1 VSDVDEERRP
11 RLHKGLFLT
20 ALVFLAIDIA
30 LLLWAAVLRVWSW

>member
-1 VSDVDEERRP
+1 VSEVDDDHP

-30 LLLWAAVLRVWSW
+30 LLVWAAVLKVWSW